1 MEAEISMRMQKVT
14 FLLCV
19 TLDHSLILE
28 ARGSRGGRG
37 GGGPPG
43 GWRLFPKMASASCI
57 IEIHCLLFAKKK
69 AIVGFSVCLR
79 LDVCVLILRSAE

>member
-28 ARGSRGGRG
+28 AGGLQG
-37 GGGPPG
+37 MEGK
-43 GWRLFPKMASASCI
+43 WRLFLKMPSASCI
-57 IEIHCLLFAKKK
+57 IEIYCLLFAKG
-69 AIVGFSVCLR
+69 ATVGFSVCLWV
-79 LDVCVLILRSAE
+79 DVYVLIRGSAE